1 MWLFFIMYFG
11 VLVILLYLVIGIGV
25 EWKNFIEVKVL
36 EGKLE
41 DYVVYRLLF
50 FIKGEKYMLFYV
62 QKGDVFDKVGLFK
75 VFKIGVIIIV

>member
-50 FIKGEKYMLFYV
+50 FIKGEEYMLFYV
-62 QKGDVFDKVGLFK
+62 
-75 VFKIGVIIIV
+75 

>member
-62 QKGDVFDKVGLFK
+62 
-75 VFKIGVIIIV
+75 

>member
-50 FIKGEKYMLFYV
+50 FIKGEEYMLFYV